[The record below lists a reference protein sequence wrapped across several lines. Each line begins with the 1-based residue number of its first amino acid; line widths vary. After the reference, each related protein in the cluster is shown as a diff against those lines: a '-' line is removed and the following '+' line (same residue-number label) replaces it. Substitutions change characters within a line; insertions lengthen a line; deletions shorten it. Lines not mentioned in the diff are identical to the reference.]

1 MKSDTS
7 GHLKWFFLLALSLV
21 ALMPA
26 NAQND
31 KKEKEKDVEAMVKNG
46 EFIFMA
52 QTASPMRG
60 RTVQLTSEYDVII
73 SKDSV
78 RTFLPYFGRAYM
90 AQPYGTGEG
99 GIKLTTT
106 EFNYNLSDKKKKRWN
121 ILVEPKDRTEI
132 QQLIFSISKNGYATL
147 QVVSTN
153 RDPITFNGYVSK
165 RQ

>member
-1 MKSDTS
+1 MKSNTFL
-7 GHLKWFFLLALSLV
+7 HFKWFFLLAVLFV
-21 ALMPA
+21 ALQPA
-26 NAQND
+26 QAQNSR
-31 KKEKEKDVEAMVKNG
+31 KEKEKEVEAMVKNG

-60 RTVQLTSEYDVII
+60 RTVQLTSEYDVVI
-73 SKDSV
+73 SKDSI

-121 ILVEPKDRTEI
+121 LLIEPKDRTEV
-132 QQLIFSISKNGYATL
+132 QQLVFSISKNGYATL

-153 RDPITFNGYVSK
+153 RDPITFNGYVTS